1 MSRLEIVDRPGP
13 EDYEATLS
21 VQNNLLEAKIADRD
35 TADIVVFVEH
45 APVYTVGRSVEFQKN
60 SLFPDVPWVEV
71 GRGGKATFHGP
82 GQLVVYPVF
91 DLERHGKD
99 VHKFL
104 RSLERVGI
112 ECLEKFGVEAGVRP
126 GLTGIWVKSEL
137 PGNDSGWKKIASMG
151 IGVRKWVSYHG
162 LAINVSTDLQ
172 YFSAIDACGQEGQVV
187 TSLQETLGTAPDIN
201 EVKKEFLAALLSEF
215 SLSLDD
221 TDSSQSVPSKLQRR
235 ARPSWLRAKAPGS
248 PDYLETR
255 KIVKD
260 LNLVTVCEEAQ
271 CPNIGECWSH
281 STATFMIMGE
291 LCTRRCSF
299 CAVKDGTLQELQPLD
314 PMEPVRV
321 AQAINKLGLAHVV
334 ITSVNRDDLP
344 DMGAL
349 HFDRVVRAIKKVNPG
364 TEIELLIPDMRGK
377 RQSLEKI
384 LESGSVA
391 VLNHNIETVP
401 SLYKTV
407 RPGAQLK
414 RSLDILRWSRE
425 IQPGVRSK
433 SGLMVGL
440 GEKYAEV
447 LALMD
452 SLREAD
458 VQVLTIGQYLQP
470 SDKQLPVQRFVT
482 PQEFAFYKEEGIKRG
497 FIHVES
503 GPLVRSSYH
512 AWQHTPDAKAK
523 ENRLEPGFV

>member
-1 MSRLEIVDRPGP
+1 MNDV
-13 EDYEATLS
+13 
-21 VQNNLLEAKIADRD
+21 
-35 TADIVVFVEH
+35 VVFVEH
-45 APVYTVGRSVEFQKN
+45 APVYTVGRSVSFQENKQ
-60 SLFPDVPWVEV
+60 FPEVPWVEV
-71 GRGGKATFHGP
+71 GRGGKATYHGP

-104 RSLERVGI
+104 RALEKVGI
-112 ECLEKFGVEAGVRP
+112 QALEKFGVVACVRA
-126 GLTGIWVKSEL
+126 GLTGIWVKTDL
-137 PGNDSGWKKIASMG
+137 AGNDDGWKKIASMG
-151 IGVRKWVSYHG
+151 S
-162 LAINVSTDLQ
+162 LAINVSTDLK

-187 TSLQETLGTAPDIN
+187 TSLEEVLDVAPSID
-201 EVKKEFLAALLSEF
+201 EVKQAFLDALIAEF
-215 SLSLDD
+215 SFELDASEEAQ
-221 TDSSQSVPSKLQRR
+221 SSPTTPKLQRR
-235 ARPSWLRAKAPGS
+235 ARPSWLRVKAPGS
-248 PDYLETR
+248 PDYMKTQ

-349 HFDRVVRAIKKVNPG
+349 HFNRVVRAIKKLNPD
-364 TEIELLIPDMRGK
+364 TDVELLIPDMRGK
-377 RQSLEKI
+377 RKLVEQI
-384 LESGSVA
+384 LVGAEVA

-401 SLYKTV
+401 SLYKMV
-407 RPGAQLK
+407 RPGAKFQ
-414 RSLDILRWSRE
+414 RSLDILRWARE
-425 IQPGVRSK
+425 ITPSVRSK
-433 SGLMVGL
+433 SGLMLGL
-440 GEKYAEV
+440 GETSDEV
-447 LALMD
+447 LSLMD
-452 SLREAD
+452 SLRDSD
-458 VQVLTIGQYLQP
+458 VQVMTIGQYLQP
-470 SDKQLPVQRFVT
+470 SGKQLPVQRFVT
-482 PQEFAFYKEEGIKRG
+482 PEEFAFYKVEGLKRG
-497 FIHVES
+497 FMHVES

-512 AWQHTPDAKAK
+512 AWQHTGDK
-523 ENRLEPGFV
+523 EVVDSPVRSEQSEISPT